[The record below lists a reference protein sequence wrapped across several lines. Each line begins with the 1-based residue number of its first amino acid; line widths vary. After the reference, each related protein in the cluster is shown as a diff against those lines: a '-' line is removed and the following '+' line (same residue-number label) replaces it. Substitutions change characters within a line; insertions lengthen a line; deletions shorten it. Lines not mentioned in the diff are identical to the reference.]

1 LKEPPRRSWNGN
13 EQLAGGELAYIQL
26 MRRRQQQQQQW
37 KLLLLLLLKTQRS
50 R

>member
-26 MRRRQQQQQQW
+26 MRRRQQQQQWQ
-37 KLLLLLLLKTQRS
+37 LLLLLLKTQRS